1 MRTWTQSAPE
11 SCFGFGLS
19 VIFMRLHEQKIFL
32 HIFFFTL
39 NYKVGV
45 NGVRMLAI
53 VTLKSVKIISY
64 KYSSSLESVNTA

>member
-1 MRTWTQSAPE
+1 MDSKRTRVLLRLWSLCDFHASSRTE
-11 SCFGFGLS
+11 N
-19 VIFMRLHEQKIFL
+19 IFTLF
-32 HIFFFTL
+32 FFFTL